1 MFKRRKRTADPQ
13 PETTITAPRAVP
25 SEADLTASVEV
36 LKAEIETLSE
46 ANRAQP
52 DLETERRL
60 VLLRH
65 LAGIRLVEQA
75 SGQASFIEPDADAL
89 PAGTPAGGAL
99 PEAPASELTA
109 GLIRAGILRDGCL
122 LVRGLVPREAALHL
136 AAEIDRAFA
145 ERERQDAGQ
154 AAAPGYYEEFPP
166 QARYGDV
173 VGRGWIEQGGGLLAA
188 DAPKLNFEMMEL
200 FGAAKL
206 RSIVSDYLGEPAL
219 ISVHKTTLRKADPSV
234 PGAWHQDGFFMG
246 DVRSLNLWLSLSR
259 CGDLAPGLDILPRR
273 LERYVA
279 TATEEAVL
287 DYTISQRNVEEV
299 AGDTPVIRPIF
310 EPGDALFFDE
320 LFLHQT
326 GSDASMPNPRYAVE
340 NWFFGGSGF
349 PSEYAP
355 VAV

>member
-46 ANRAQP
+46 ANRAQA

-75 SGQASFIEPDADAL
+75 SGQANFIEPDADAL
-89 PAGTPAGGAL
+89 PAGTPAGDAL

-122 LVRGLVPREAALHL
+122 LVRGLVARNDALAL

-145 ERERQDAGQ
+145 ERDRGVI
-154 AAAPGYYEEFPP
+154 APGYYEEFRPA
-166 QARYGDV
+166 ARFGGEVYG
-173 VGRGWIEQGGGLLAA
+173 RPWIKQGGGLLAA
-188 DAPKLNFEMMEL
+188 DTPMLSFRMMEM
-200 FGAAKL
+200 FRAADL
-206 RSIVSDYLGEPAL
+206 REIVSEYLGEPAL

-246 DVRSLNLWLSLSR
+246 EVRSLNLWLSLSR
-259 CGDLAPGLDILPRR
+259 CGDEAPGLDIVPRR
-273 LERYVA
+273 LESYVA
-279 TATEEAVL
+279 TATEEAAL
-287 DYTISQRNVEEV
+287 DYTISNTRVQV
-299 AGDTPVIRPIF
+299 AAGETPVIRPIF

-326 GSDASMPNPRYAVE
+326 GSDPSMPKPRYAVE

-349 PSEYAP
+349 PDEYAP
-355 VAV
+355 IAV